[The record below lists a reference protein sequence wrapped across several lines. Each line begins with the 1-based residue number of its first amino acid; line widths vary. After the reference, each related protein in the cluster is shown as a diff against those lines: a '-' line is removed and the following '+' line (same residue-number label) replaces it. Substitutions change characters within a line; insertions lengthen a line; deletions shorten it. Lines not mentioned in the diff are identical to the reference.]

1 MATMSVK
8 GEPRHARAWTPAAV
22 AARIQHTL
30 LRPDAT
36 RDDVERHC
44 RECLEFGFDAA
55 MIAGNWL
62 SVGRRVLAGSGVKL
76 ASAVDFP
83 LGIMTTAGKVAEAR
97 SLVEAGAAELDIM
110 ANIGWLRS
118 GLDAEFQ
125 DDIARVVEAAR
136 PATVKVMLELP
147 LLGPA
152 ESDRAV
158 DLAVDAGV
166 RFVKNASSSAVGV
179 ATAEHIR
186 YLRSR
191 VPASVGVKAS
201 GGIKSWE
208 HAIELF
214 EAGADL
220 VGSSAG
226 VAIVLQQAG
235 AVSY

>member
-1 MATMSVK
+1 MSIL
-8 GEPRHARAWTPAAV
+8 GERGDVGVWTPSTV

-30 LRPDAT
+30 LRQDAT
-36 RDDVERHC
+36 REDVERHC

-62 SVGRRVLAGSGVKL
+62 PVGRHVLAGSSVKL

-83 LGIMTTAGKVAEAR
+83 LGIMTTAGRVAEAR
-97 SLVEAGAAELDIM
+97 SLVDAGARELDIM
-110 ANIGWLRS
+110 VNVGWLRS
-118 GLDAEFQ
+118 GLDGEFR
-125 DDIARVVEAAR
+125 DDIAQVVEAAR

-147 LLGPA
+147 LFSAA
-152 ESDRAV
+152 ERDRAV

-166 RFVKNASSSAVGV
+166 RFVKNASSSAVGI
-179 ATAEHIR
+179 ATAEDIR
-186 YLRSR
+186 YLRNR
-191 VPASVGVKAS
+191 APVSVGVKAS

-208 HAIELF
+208 HAVELF

-226 VAIVLQQAG
+226 VAIVLKQAG

>member
-1 MATMSVK
+1 MSVK
-8 GEPRHARAWTPAAV
+8 GGQRDVGVWTPGAV
-22 AARIQHTL
+22 AGRIQHTL

-36 RDDVERHC
+36 EDDVERHC
-44 RECLEFGFDAA
+44 RECLEFGFNAA

-62 SVGRRVLAGSGVKL
+62 PVGRRVLAGSSVKL
-76 ASAVDFP
+76 ASALDFP

-97 SLVEAGAAELDIM
+97 SLVEAGAIELDIM
-110 ANIGWLRS
+110 VNVGWLRS
-118 GLDAEFQ
+118 GLDTAFRN
-125 DDIARVVEAAR
+125 DIAEVVEAAR

-147 LLGPA
+147 LLRPD
-152 ESDRAV
+152 ERDRAV

-166 RFVKNASSSAVGV
+166 RFVKNASSSAIGL
-179 ATAEHIR
+179 ATPDQIR
-186 YLRSR
+186 YLRDR
-191 VPASVGVKAS
+191 APASVGVKAS

-208 HAIELF
+208 QTVELF

-226 VAIVLQQAG
+226 VQIVLRQAG

>member
-1 MATMSVK
+1 MSVK
-8 GEPRHARAWTPAAV
+8 GGPRDVGVWTPSAV

-44 RECLEFGFDAA
+44 RECVEFGFDAA

-62 SVGRRVLAGSGVKL
+62 PVGRRVLAGSSVKL

-97 SLVEAGAAELDIM
+97 SLVDAGASELDIM
-110 ANIGWLRS
+110 VNIGWLRS
-118 GLDAEFQ
+118 GLDAEFR

-147 LLGPA
+147 LLTPA
-152 ESDRAV
+152 QSDRAV

-179 ATAEHIR
+179 ASSEEIR
-186 YLRSR
+186 YLRHR
-191 VPASVGVKAS
+191 APASVGVKAS

-226 VAIVLQQAG
+226 VAIVLRQAG
-235 AVSY
+235 ALSY